1 MFRTP
6 LWYIFEVDIPVE
18 EIAVTREEFK
28 SIMEMVVLIIEK
40 SKDKDEALKDIK
52 GLTILKGEKEA

>member
-1 MFRTP
+1 MEAMT
-6 LWYIFEVDIPVE
+6 
-18 EIAVTREEFK
+18 VTREEFK

-52 GLTILKGEKEA
+52 GLTILKSTEENK